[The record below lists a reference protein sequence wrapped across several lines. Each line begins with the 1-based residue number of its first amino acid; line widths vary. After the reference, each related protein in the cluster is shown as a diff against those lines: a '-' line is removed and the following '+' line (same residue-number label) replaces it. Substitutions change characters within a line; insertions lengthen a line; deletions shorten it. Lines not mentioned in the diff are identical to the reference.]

1 MRDRRRQRPVA
12 RAAPVAYYV
21 SIPRRTG
28 RSQLLAT
35 ISTHITINGV
45 RLPLDRPRTVLSSDD
60 VVIDTVIQAGTLA
73 HRQALLDAVVRGVGG
88 TVIVGTENGLEAY
101 TTRDFE
107 PTPSGGKIG

>member
-21 SIPRRTG
+21 SIPRREG
-28 RSQLLAT
+28 RAQLLAT
-35 ISTHITINGV
+35 ISTDITINGV

-60 VVIDTVIQAGTLA
+60 VVIDTVIPAGTELDLA
-73 HRQALLDAVVRGVGG
+73 DQNWAGVANDGTGAISDWVVC
-88 TVIVGTENGLEAY
+88 Y
-101 TTRDFE
+101 M

>member
-21 SIPRRTG
+21 SIPRREG
-28 RSQLLAT
+28 RAQFLAT

-45 RLPLDRPRTVLSSDD
+45 RMPMDRPRTVLADD
-60 VVIDTVIQAGTLA
+60 TVCIDTVIVA
-73 HRQALLDAVVRGVGG
+73 
-88 TVIVGTENGLEAY
+88 TENGPRTYAM
-101 TTRDFE
+101 RDFE